1 MPYRPVNC
9 TPTERHKENSRL
21 AKRGQKPPAA
31 PRKIDRWPAVRL
43 EETPEG
49 WIVVFIASNH
59 TLPATDVEVSL
70 WLQLL
75 ARTS

>member
-1 MPYRPVNC
+1 MPYKPANC
-9 TPTERHKENSRL
+9 IPTPQHKENSRL
-21 AKRGQKPPAA
+21 AKRGQKPPAP
-31 PRKIDRWPAVRL
+31 PRKTNRWPAVRL

-49 WIVVFIASNH
+49 WVVVFTDTKH

-75 ARTS
+75 ARS